1 MIWWL
6 INLVKANNL
15 EFYERTALSKT
26 IDFFDAACDLS
37 DKNGFTGNS
46 LDRLGEQRDTID
58 FDALVSRENATFYIV
73 VGHGQLVKSTTPFV
87 AKFTAEDIQKLGEDM
102 HQAHLLGLAQ
112 NGDPEFALG
121 IAPREEF
128 PAGMEA
134 IDLRSATRAGVL
146 RGQEIGALA
155 QARSLVFWH
164 RNSQFCPKCGT
175 KTKSI
180 QAGYARR
187 CEPCGITH
195 FPRTDPVSIM
205 IAVDGDRCLL
215 GRSPN
220 FPENMVSALAGFI
233 EVGETVEEA
242 VRREILEEAG
252 VKCGRVRYHSSQP
265 WPFPSSLMIGCFA
278 EALSTDIK
286 LDDELELCR
295 WFSRD
300 ETRAI
305 LENTHPEGFWAPPK
319 TAIAHQLMR
328 SFVEG
333 V

>member
-1 MIWWL
+1 M
-6 INLVKANNL
+6 
-15 EFYERTALSKT
+15 SKT
-26 IDFFDAACDLS
+26 IDFFNAACDLS

-46 LDRLGEQRDTID
+46 LDRLGEQRDTLD
-58 FDALVSRENATFYIV
+58 FDALVSAKNAKFYV
-73 VGHGQLVKSTTPFV
+73 VAGHRQLIKSTKPFV
-87 AKFTAEDIQKLGEDM
+87 ARFTAEDIQTLGEDM
-102 HQAHLLGLAQ
+102 YQAHLLGLTE

-128 PAGMEA
+128 PANMEA

-146 RGQEIGALA
+146 MDQDVGALA
-155 QARSLVFWH
+155 QARSLVAWH

-175 KTKSI
+175 KTKVI

-205 IAVDGDRCLL
+205 IAVDEDRCLL
-215 GRSPN
+215 GRSPH

-233 EVGETVEEA
+233 EVGETIEEA

-252 VKCGRVRYHSSQP
+252 VKCRRVRYHSSQP
-265 WPFPSSLMIGCFA
+265 WPFPSSLMLGCFA
-278 EALSTDIK
+278 EAVSTDIK

>member
-1 MIWWL
+1 M
-6 INLVKANNL
+6 
-15 EFYERTALSKT
+15 SKT

-46 LDRLGEQRDTID
+46 LDRLGEQRDTLD
-58 FDALVSRENATFYIV
+58 FDALISSENAKFYVV
-73 VGHGQLVKSTTPFV
+73 VGHGQLVKSTKPFV
-87 AKFTAEDIQKLGEDM
+87 ATFTAEDIQTLGEDM
-102 HQAHLLGLAQ
+102 HQAHLLGLTE

-128 PAGMEA
+128 PDNMEA

-146 RGQEIGALA
+146 MGQNVGALA
-155 QARSLVFWH
+155 QARSLVAWH

-175 KTKSI
+175 KTNSI

-215 GRSPN
+215 GRSPH

-233 EVGETVEEA
+233 EVGETIEEA

-252 VKCGRVRYHSSQP
+252 VECRRVRYHSSQP

-278 EALSTDIK
+278 EATSTDIK

-305 LENTHPEGFWAPPK
+305 LENTHPEGFWAPPE

-328 SFVEG
+328 SFVRG
-333 V
+333 M

>member
-1 MIWWL
+1 M
-6 INLVKANNL
+6 
-15 EFYERTALSKT
+15 SKT
-26 IDFFDAACDLS
+26 TDFFNTACDLS
-37 DKNGFTGNS
+37 DKNGFTGNT
-46 LDRLGEQRDTID
+46 LDRLGEQRDTLD
-58 FDALVSRENATFYIV
+58 FDTLTRHDNARFHIV
-73 VGHGQLVKSTTPFV
+73 VGHGQLVKSTKPFD
-87 AKFTAEDIQKLGEDM
+87 AIFTSHDIQILGEDIR
-102 HQAHLLGLAQ
+102 QAHLLGITK
-112 NGDPEFALG
+112 NGEPEFALG

-128 PAGMEA
+128 PDGMEA
-134 IDLRSATRAGVL
+134 IDLRSAARGGVL
-146 RGQEIGALA
+146 RGQEIGAIA
-155 QARSLVFWH
+155 QARSLVAWH

-175 KTKSI
+175 KTKTI

-205 IAVDGDRCLL
+205 LAVDGDRCLL
-215 GRSPN
+215 GRSPH

-252 VKCGRVRYHSSQP
+252 ITCRRVRYHSSQP

-278 EALSTDIK
+278 EATSTDIK
-286 LDDELELCR
+286 IDDELDLCR
-295 WFSRD
+295 WFTRD

-305 LENTHPEGFWAPPK
+305 LENTHPEGFWAPPE
-319 TAIAHQLMR
+319 TAIAHQLML

-333 V
+333 M